1 MSSLD
6 LFAPERVTTARLVA
20 GILDAVSRGL
30 AEEGM
35 PLTAEQQAFLDYA
48 ADGPLR

>member
-1 MSSLD
+1 MNAD
-6 LFAPERVTTARLVA
+6 NIDPERRTVARLVA